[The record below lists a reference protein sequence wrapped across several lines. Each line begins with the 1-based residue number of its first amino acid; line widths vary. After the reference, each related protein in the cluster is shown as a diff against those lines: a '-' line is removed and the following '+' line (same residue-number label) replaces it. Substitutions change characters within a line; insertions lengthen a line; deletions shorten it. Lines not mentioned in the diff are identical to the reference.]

1 MAIKIYI
8 DQGHNPQN
16 PNAGA
21 EGNGYREQD
30 LVYNIGVILARIL
43 QNYGYETRLSRR
55 DPNVILGTSNASSL
69 ALRVNDANAWGADY
83 FISLHTNASVNP
95 MASGSEAYVY
105 SLNSVAYP
113 LAQSILEQ
121 LNLSTGLRNRGVQA
135 RPGLYVLRRTQMPA
149 VLVELGFITSPVD
162 STLMAD
168 APETFA
174 QGVADGIVDY
184 INRVETASVSGAEEI
199 AVWERVQETPDIEPD
214 THNSIKPSTP
224 GGNVS
229 DTPGGIE
236 SGSPDDTE
244 PSIPDG
250 TETSLTY
257 EDFLRENPRLGYLKI
272 QAFSGRQSYP
282 IEGVKVAV
290 TKDFDDGRVLFFEG
304 ITDPDGIIDGIEL
317 PAPPRENSLVFLTPD
332 KTAVYDMTAL
342 FDGVAPQKSSVEIY
356 EGIKSIQPII
366 IGAEDDR

>member
-43 QNYGYETRLSRR
+43 QNYGYETRLSRKNP
-55 DPNVILGTSNASSL
+55 DVILGTSNASSL
-69 ALRVNDANAWGADY
+69 AIRVNEANAWGADY

-105 SLNSVAYP
+105 SLNSSAYP

-121 LNLSTGLRNRGVQA
+121 LNLSTGLRNRGVQP
-135 RPGLYVLRRTQMPA
+135 RPGLYVLRKTQMPA

-168 APETFA
+168 APQRFA

-184 INRVETASVSGAEEI
+184 INRVETSSVSASEEV
-199 AVWERVQETPDIEPD
+199 AVWERIEETP
-214 THNSIKPSTP
+214 
-224 GGNVS
+224 
-229 DTPGGIE
+229 
-236 SGSPDDTE
+236 DTE

-250 TETSLTY
+250 DSPDSY
-257 EDFLRENPRLGYLKI
+257 ELFLKENPRRGYLKI

-282 IEGVKVAV
+282 IEGVRVAI
-290 TKDFDDGRVLFFEG
+290 TRDFDDGQVLFFEG
-304 ITDPDGIIDGIEL
+304 VTDPDGIIDDIEL

-332 KTAVYDMTAL
+332 KTAEYDMTAL
-342 FDGVAPQKSSVEIY
+342 YEGVAPQRSKVQIY
-356 EGIKSIQPII
+356 EGIKSIQPIL
-366 IGAEDDR
+366 IGSEADR

>member
-1 MAIKIYI
+1 MATKIYI

-30 LVYNIGVILARIL
+30 LVYDIGVILARIL
-43 QNYGYETRLSRR
+43 QNYGYETRLSRK
-55 DPNVILGTSNASSL
+55 DPDVILGTSNASSL
-69 ALRVNDANAWGADY
+69 AIRVSEANAWGADY

-105 SLNSVAYP
+105 SLNSAAYP

-168 APETFA
+168 APQRFA

-184 INRVETASVSGAEEI
+184 INRVETSSISASEAI
-199 AVWERVQETPDIEPD
+199 AVWERTEEIPGAE
-214 THNSIKPSTP
+214 PSTP
-224 GGNVS
+224 DNN
-229 DTPGGIE
+229 
-236 SGSPDDTE
+236 E
-244 PSIPDG
+244 P
-250 TETSLTY
+250 SLTY
-257 EDFLRENPRLGYLKI
+257 EDFLRENPRRGYLKI
-272 QAFSGRQSYP
+272 QAFAGKQSYP
-282 IEGVKVAV
+282 IEGVKIAI
-290 TKDFDDGRVLFFEG
+290 TRNFDDGQVLFFEG
-304 ITDPDGIIDGIEL
+304 VTDPDGIIDGIEL

-332 KTAVYDMTAL
+332 KTAEYDMTAL
-342 FDGVAPQKSSVEIY
+342 YDGVAPQRSKVQIY
-356 EGIKSIQPII
+356 EGIKSIQPIL
-366 IGAEDDR
+366 IGSEDNR

>member
-21 EGNGYREQD
+21 EGNGYREQN

-43 QNYGYETRLSRR
+43 QNYGYETRLSRK

-69 ALRVNDANAWGADY
+69 AIRVNEANAWGADY

-105 SLNSVAYP
+105 SLNSSAYP

-121 LNLSTGLRNRGVQA
+121 LNLSTGLRNRGVQP
-135 RPGLYVLRRTQMPA
+135 RPGLYVLRKTQMPA

-168 APETFA
+168 SPQRFA

-184 INRVETASVSGAEEI
+184 INRVETSSVSASEEV
-199 AVWERVQETPDIEPD
+199 AVWERIEETP
-214 THNSIKPSTP
+214 
-224 GGNVS
+224 
-229 DTPGGIE
+229 
-236 SGSPDDTE
+236 DTE

-250 TETSLTY
+250 DSPDSY
-257 EDFLRENPRLGYLKI
+257 ELFIKENPRRGYLKI

-282 IEGVKVAV
+282 IEGVRVAI
-290 TKDFDDGRVLFFEG
+290 TRDFDDGQVLFFEG
-304 ITDPDGIIDGIEL
+304 VTDPDGIIDDIEL

-332 KTAVYDMTAL
+332 KTAEYDMTAL
-342 FDGVAPQKSSVEIY
+342 YEGVAPQRSKVQIY
-356 EGIKSIQPII
+356 EGIKSIQPIL
-366 IGAEDDR
+366 IGSEADR